1 MKRTLGFLSV
11 AALLAT
17 GGIAM
22 AAGSDSSEAGSGAG
36 NSSQS
41 VTGTQL
47 HNPQEGTP
55 ATGRA
60 KTAPGS
66 AYQRNGAAG
75 SGVSAQSSGKYPG
88 AVGPTGSTQP
98 DATNPVRSNPSG
110 GGGQSGGGQGGAS
123 GH

>member
-17 GGIAM
+17 GGVAM
-22 AAGSDSSEAGSGAG
+22 AAGPGSAETGAGAG

-41 VTGTQL
+41 VTGTRL
-47 HNPQEGTP
+47 HSPQEGTP
-55 ATGRA
+55 ATG
-60 KTAPGS
+60 S
-66 AYQRNGAAG
+66 ATSMPSQRNG
-75 SGVSAQSSGKYPG
+75 SGMSAQSTGQYPG

-110 GGGQSGGGQGGAS
+110 GGGHGGS
-123 GH
+123 R

>member
-1 MKRTLGFLSV
+1 MKRTLGYLSV

-22 AAGSDSSEAGSGAG
+22 AASTGPGEAGAG

-47 HNPQEGTP
+47 RSPQEGTP
-55 ATGRA
+55 ATGSA
-60 KTAPGS
+60 MTTPGYT
-66 AYQRNGAAG
+66 YQRNGTG
-75 SGVSAQSSGKYPG
+75 MSAQSTGQYPG
-88 AVGPTGSTQP
+88 AAGPTGSTQP

-110 GGGQSGGGQGGAS
+110 GGGQAGGNS

>member
-1 MKRTLGFLSV
+1 MRRTLGFLSI
-11 AALLAT
+11 AALLA
-17 GGIAM
+17 GGGVAM
-22 AAGSDSSEAGSGAG
+22 AAGSGAG
-36 NSSQS
+36 ESSQS

-55 ATGRA
+55 ATGSA
-60 KTAPGS
+60 KTTP
-66 AYQRNGAAG
+66 GAAG
-75 SGVSAQSSGKYPG
+75 TGISAQSSGKYPG

>member
-55 ATGRA
+55 ATGGAR
-60 KTAPGS
+60 TAPS
-66 AYQRNGAAG
+66 TAYQRNGAAG
-75 SGVSAQSSGKYPG
+75 MSAQSSGKYPG

-110 GGGQSGGGQGGAS
+110 GGGQGGGS

>member
-1 MKRTLGFLSV
+1 MKRTLGIMGI
-11 AALLAT
+11 ATLLAT
-17 GGIAM
+17 GGVGM
-22 AAGSDSSEAGSGAG
+22 AASVGSGEAGAGAG

-47 HNPQEGTP
+47 RSPQEGTP
-55 ATGRA
+55 ATGSA
-60 KTAPGS
+60 TTTPGYT
-66 AYQRNGAAG
+66 YQRNGTG
-75 SGVSAQSSGKYPG
+75 GMSAQSTGQYPG

-110 GGGQSGGGQGGAS
+110 GGGQGGGNS